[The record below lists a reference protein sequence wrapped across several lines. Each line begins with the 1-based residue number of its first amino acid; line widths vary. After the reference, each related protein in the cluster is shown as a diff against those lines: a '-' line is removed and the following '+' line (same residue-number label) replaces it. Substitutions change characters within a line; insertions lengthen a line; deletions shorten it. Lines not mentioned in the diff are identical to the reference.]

1 MNSPETHGIRRSLIA
16 ITVVFTLL
24 AIAVQGLML
33 LYWSS
38 VLEPRLRLEADSQAK
53 VLAQSQA
60 SILANTLTSAT
71 GEQRIQ
77 GLSSA
82 INQAL
87 LLADPVTDTPFFMG
101 IGLDID
107 YDTLPAAVDSLNL
120 QYGVTECIQCFSVD
134 VALYSNLTDELLGI
148 AWFKVSDRFFQLLS
162 RDMKYQ
168 LFTETAITLLLM
180 AVVWLLVM
188 ELFRRLHQAK
198 QRIENASAA
207 RSRFLANVSHE
218 IRTPLNAI
226 LGYTQ
231 IMQRDKSVMRSHHR
245 AVDTI
250 YNSGEHLLLM
260 INDILDLSKI
270 EAAKLELTSNEFRLP
285 EFLYTLTEMMRL
297 RAEMKNLAF
306 TQTTPI
312 DLPTTICGDEKRL
325 RQILLNLLS
334 NAVKFTPEGE
344 VHFEVT
350 KQSTREIDGKAMQT
364 LRFLVKDTGIGIAA
378 EKQSD
383 IFVAFQQIINP
394 EFESEGTGLGLSI
407 SQRLIRLMG
416 GELHLESQ
424 PGQGSSFW
432 FELEFP
438 IVQDAPLKNNG
449 KKTTIRGY
457 AGPRRN
463 LLIVDDNAINCDLL
477 SRMLTSIGFIVEQ
490 AENSFEA
497 LQKLARNDFDLVLL
511 DLFMPTTD
519 GFKVAELIRQKMP
532 DRHIP
537 IIAISAAADD
547 RIQKKV
553 QSSGFQDFLGKP
565 VNVEALYSCLQ
576 THLGVEWLNETHAAG
591 YSAAMP
597 AALDNIPLTLPS
609 TEKLEQILGYAR
621 THNIL
626 ELRQVSA
633 QLKQQQMF
641 VAFTNKLD
649 PMINNYQFKM
659 IVEWLESINSEEG
672 AVDASR

>member
-1 MNSPETHGIRRSLIA
+1 MNSPETHGIRRSLIV
-16 ITVVFTLL
+16 ITLVFTLL
-24 AIAVQGLML
+24 AIAIQGLML

-38 VLEPRLRLEADSQAK
+38 VLEPRLRLESDSQAK

-71 GEQRIQ
+71 GEQRIE
-77 GLSSA
+77 GLTAA

-87 LLADPVTDTPFFMG
+87 LLADPDTGTPFFMG

-180 AVVWLLVM
+180 GVVWLLVM

-231 IMQRDKSVMRSHHR
+231 IMQRDKNVMRTHHR

-270 EAAKLELTSNEFRLP
+270 EAAKLELRPNDFRLP
-285 EFLYTLTEMMRL
+285 EFIYTLTEMMRL
-297 RAEMKNLAF
+297 RAEVKNLEF
-306 TQTTPI
+306 TQTTPV

-383 IFVAFQQIINP
+383 IFVAFQQITNP

-432 FELEFP
+432 FVLEFP

-497 LQKLARNDFDLVLL
+497 LQKLSRNDFDLVLL

-532 DRHIP
+532 DRHMP

-565 VNVEALYSCLQ
+565 VNVDALYSCLQ
-576 THLGVEWLNETHAAG
+576 THLGIKWLKETHEADH
-591 YSAAMP
+591 SVMP
-597 AALDNIPLTLPS
+597 AALDNTPLALPS
-609 TEKLEQILGYAR
+609 SEKLEQILSYAK

-633 QLKQQQMF
+633 QLKQQQML

-659 IVEWLESINSEEG
+659 IVEWLESIISEEG
-672 AVDASR
+672 EVDASR

>member
-1 MNSPETHGIRRSLIA
+1 MNSPETHGIRRSLIV
-16 ITVVFTLL
+16 ITLVFTLL
-24 AIAVQGLML
+24 AIAIQGLML

-38 VLEPRLRLEADSQAK
+38 VLEPRLRLESDSQAK

-71 GEQRIQ
+71 GEQRIE
-77 GLSSA
+77 GLTAA

-87 LLADPVTDTPFFMG
+87 LLADPDTGTPFFMG

-180 AVVWLLVM
+180 GVVWLLVM

-231 IMQRDKSVMRSHHR
+231 IMQRDKNVMRTHHR

-270 EAAKLELTSNEFRLP
+270 EAAKLELRPNDFRLP
-285 EFLYTLTEMMRL
+285 EFIYTLTEMMRL
-297 RAEMKNLAF
+297 RAEVKNLEF
-306 TQTTPI
+306 TQTTPV

-383 IFVAFQQIINP
+383 IFVAFQQITNP

-432 FELEFP
+432 FVLEFP

-497 LQKLARNDFDLVLL
+497 LQKLSRNDFDLVLL

-532 DRHIP
+532 DRHMP

-565 VNVEALYSCLQ
+565 VNVDALYSCLQ
-576 THLGVEWLNETHAAG
+576 THLGIEWLKETHEADH
-591 YSAAMP
+591 SVMP
-597 AALDNIPLTLPS
+597 AALDNTPLALPS
-609 TEKLEQILGYAR
+609 SEKLEQILSYAK

-633 QLKQQQMF
+633 QLKQQQML

-659 IVEWLESINSEEG
+659 IVEWLESIISEEG
-672 AVDASR
+672 EVDASR